1 MSCFAA
7 TSALI
12 TGLTLAST
20 QPVVIAT
27 DAPFPQYTFVD
38 AAGTITG
45 FERDVMDE
53 VCSRA
58 ALSCSWVDTTF
69 DQLIPGVIAGDY
81 DVAIGGVAVTPERRA
96 LVDFTISY
104 HGSDDTEW
112 FIGRPGAPLPDA
124 ATNAV
129 QAGTVHDGFLR
140 NAGYRTLSF
149 STEAEVFAALERGE
163 ADLAFG
169 PFEGRDDIAA
179 LIADKGYDYLY
190 SEVIADEGV
199 AMAVCKGS
207 DLLDSVNAA
216 LAAMQADGTLAALE
230 ARWFY

>member
-1 MSCFAA
+1 MSCLA
-7 TSALI
+7 TISALV
-12 TGLTLAST
+12 TGLTLAAGE
-20 QPVVIAT
+20 PVVIAT

-45 FERDVMDE
+45 YERDVMDE

-58 ALSCSWVDTTF
+58 ALRCSWVDTTF
-69 DQLIPGVIAGDY
+69 DQLIPGVMAGTY
-81 DVAIGGVAVTPERRA
+81 DIAIGGVAVTPERRK
-96 LVDFTISY
+96 LVDFTTSY

-112 FIGRPGAPLPDA
+112 FIGRPGAPTPDA
-124 ATNAV
+124 AMTAV
-129 QAGTVHDGFLR
+129 QAGTVHNQFLAQAAHR
-140 NAGYRTLSF
+140 HISF
-149 STEAEVFAALERGE
+149 STEAEVFAALASGQ

-179 LIADKGYDYLY
+179 LIAAQGYDYLY
-190 SEVIADEGV
+190 SEVIPDEGV

-207 DLLDSVNAA
+207 DLLGSLNTA
-216 LAAMQADGTLAALE
+216 LAAMRADGTLDRLE

>member
-124 ATNAV
+124 ATSAV

-179 LIADKGYDYLY
+179 LIASKGYDYLY